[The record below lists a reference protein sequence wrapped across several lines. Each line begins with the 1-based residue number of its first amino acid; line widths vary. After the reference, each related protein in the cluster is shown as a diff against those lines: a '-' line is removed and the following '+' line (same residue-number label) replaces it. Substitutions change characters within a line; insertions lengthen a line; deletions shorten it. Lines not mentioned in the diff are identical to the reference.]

1 MKKLDFMIVGA
12 QKCGTTALSEFLDQ
26 HPKIQMAQ
34 GKETHLF
41 DGKQFDSKWSADEIS
56 NEYESFFPESA
67 NADLMGEATPIYLY
81 FPEIAERLT
90 KYNPDLRL
98 IVILRDPT
106 ERAYSHY
113 LMEYERGNESKPFWL
128 ALLLENYRIAQDEN
142 PRDESSSLRRHSYR
156 SRGCYARQL
165 ENLLSH
171 FPQEQILVLRNE
183 ELRDDHAET
192 LKRVF
197 EFLGVPE
204 AQVESRTVFSRESTL
219 SEVPVSSYLLRRSY
233 QRELNVLEQMVHFS
247 VEAWR

>member
-1 MKKLDFMIVGA
+1 MKLLDFMIIGA
-12 QKCGTTALSEFLDQ
+12 QKSGTTALSEFLDQ
-26 HPKIQMAQ
+26 HPNIQMAL

-41 DGKQFDSKWSADEIS
+41 DGEQFDSNWSADEIS

-67 NADLMGEATPIYLY
+67 NAELMGEATPIYLY
-81 FPEIAERLT
+81 FPEIAERLAN
-90 KYNPDLRL
+90 YNPDLKL
-98 IVILRDPT
+98 ILILRDPT

-128 ALLLENYRIAQDEN
+128 ALLLENYRIAQDKN
-142 PRDESSSLRRHSYR
+142 PRDESSSKRRHSYR

-183 ELRDDHAET
+183 ELRGDHAET

-204 AQVESRTVFSRESTL
+204 TLVESQTIFSRESTL
-219 SEVPVSSYLLRRSY
+219 SDVPISSYLLRRSY
-233 QRELNVLEQMVHFS
+233 RSELSALEQLVPFS
-247 VEAWR
+247 VEDWR